1 MKSLFLVAMFVSA
14 IGAAFTFAGCA
25 EQQTTTAAA
34 NPTDRT
40 YTSSDL
46 ERSGRHDTATAAQAV
61 DPDVRVSGGR

>member
-1 MKSLFLVAMFVSA
+1 MKSLLLVAVFLSA
-14 IGAAFTFAGCA
+14 LGATFTLAGCA
-25 EQQTTTAAA
+25 DQQTPTAAS

-46 ERSGRHDTATAAQAV
+46 ERSGRHDTGSAAQAV